1 MMLLDIKNLKTYFYS
16 KRGVLKAVDDV
27 SIAINR
33 GEFITIVGES
43 GCGKSTLAYSIL
55 RLIDYPGKI
64 VGGNIFF
71 DGVDLLKIS
80 EERMR
85 EMRGKEIGMVFQDPM
100 TSLDPLEK
108 IGDQIVETILE
119 HENIDKKEAWDMASK
134 LLEKVGLPRDRVNY
148 YPHQLSG
155 GQRQRVAIARA
166 MILNPKFVVADE
178 PVSMID
184 VSLRAA
190 ILDLLMSF
198 KAEYNL
204 SMLFITHDL
213 SVARLVGDRIAVM
226 YLGKVVEI
234 GETREVIHN
243 PYHPYT
249 AALLS
254 AVPSFLKREINVEI
268 IGDIANP
275 REIPTGCRY
284 HPRCP
289 FAEEI
294 CRKEEP
300 ELEGKDHM
308 VACHFPLDL
317 KVD

>member
-1 MMLLDIKNLKTYFYS
+1 
-16 KRGVLKAVDDV
+16 
-27 SIAINR
+27 
-33 GEFITIVGES
+33 
-43 GCGKSTLAYSIL
+43 
-55 RLIDYPGKI
+55 
-64 VGGNIFF
+64 
-71 DGVDLLKIS
+71 
-80 EERMR
+80 
-85 EMRGKEIGMVFQDPM
+85 
-100 TSLDPLEK
+100 
-108 IGDQIVETILE
+108 
-119 HENIDKKEAWDMASK
+119 
-134 LLEKVGLPRDRVNY
+134 
-148 YPHQLSG
+148 SG

-166 MILNPKFVVADE
+166 MILKPEFVVADE

-226 YLGKVVEI
+226 YLGKVVGI

-317 KVD
+317 KID